1 MNECLDIKFWSKLD
15 RLQCSEN
22 RMEFL
27 KSFIC
32 RIQVIEAGSI
42 KMSRRRIR
50 LTRRIRSSC
59 INSNTRPFHCFDPS
73 MSILWRDHNIMKRS
87 SVCESCFHSQKLM
100 VSQLQNTHDL
110 TLLLPNSAWSYTL
123 HDLWASPPEH
133 SMWPRT
139 GNLGWGTAVICSV
152 FTGRLLWP

>member
-15 RLQCSEN
+15 QLQHSEN

-27 KSFIC
+27 KCFIS
-32 RIQVIEAGSI
+32 RIQVIGAGSI
-42 KMSRRRIR
+42 KMSRRKIR
-50 LTRRIRSSC
+50 LTGRIRSSC

-100 VSQLQNTHDL
+100 VSHCKTLMILHCCCPTLHDL
-110 TLLLPNSAWSYTL
+110 TLCMMFEDL
-123 HDLWASPPEH
+123 HLSTVCDLALEI
-133 SMWPRT
+133 
-139 GNLGWGTAVICSV
+139 LDEVQQ
-152 FTGRLLWP
+152 

>member
-15 RLQCSEN
+15 WLQHSEN

-27 KSFIC
+27 KSFISK
-32 RIQVIEAGSI
+32 IQVIEASSI
-42 KMSRRRIR
+42 KMSRRKIR
-50 LTRRIRSSC
+50 LMRRIISSC

-100 VSQLQNTHDL
+100 VSHCKTLVILHCCCPTLRDL
-110 TLLLPNSAWSYTL
+110 TLCMIFEHL
-123 HDLWASPPEH
+123 HLSTVCDIALEILDEAQQ
-133 SMWPRT
+133 
-139 GNLGWGTAVICSV
+139 
-152 FTGRLLWP
+152 